1 MVAKVTRRYI
11 DSAGLQPFT
20 ATCAPAFRNASTIAR
35 PMPRERPVIMSLL
48 PDKSEAVLLA

>member
-11 DSAGLQPFT
+11 DSAGLLPFT